1 MWLLI
6 KQHIGISREDC
17 ELVCIGQ
24 IIDVANTPDKLI
36 PKISQLTSTGY
47 KLVREVKTPEYPY
60 CIEATTELEEIDT
73 YKVIN
78 LEEATKNKI
87 YIISTEGYV

>member
-36 PKISQLTSTGY
+36 PKISQLTST
-47 KLVREVKTPEYPY
+47 
-60 CIEATTELEEIDT
+60 D
-73 YKVIN
+73 IN
-78 LEEATKNKI
+78 
-87 YIISTEGYV
+87 

>member
-36 PKISQLTSTGY
+36 PKIDQFTSSGY
-47 KLVREVKTPEYPY
+47 KKVREVKSPDYPY
-60 CIEATTELEEIDT
+60 CIEAITEAEEIDT
-73 YKVIN
+73 YKIIN
-78 LEEATKNKI
+78 VFEAKQKGFPI
-87 YIISTEGYV
+87 VSTEGYV